1 MSLPVEANPRR
12 IVVAYSSGTLPAMLE
27 RLLGYFAIGPNDELR
42 GLFIEDS
49 DLLNA
54 AALPFTFEFCS
65 VTSTRRQIDRAQV
78 ETTLRRAAAAA
89 ERDLARLAA
98 ATGMTWHFDVVRD
111 KRRAA
116 LGALLQMTDAIFVA
130 PQAGAAAPAPA
141 ESAPVVALVDASAA
155 GARALAL
162 ARAVAAAE
170 RAPLEVHGADE
181 DIAPAANDQT
191 GDTGASSTNSL
202 ARLSRRPAARL
213 AVVAVTRLGHA
224 NHNLP
229 EICATSMSPLVIVR

>member
-1 MSLPVEANPRR
+1 MSLSGETNPRR
-12 IVVAYSSGTLPAMLE
+12 IVVAYSSGTLPTMLE
-27 RLLGYFAIGPNDELR
+27 RSLGYLAIGPDDELR

-65 VTSTRRQIDRAQV
+65 VTSVRRPIDRAQV
-78 ETTLRRAAAAA
+78 ESSLRRAAAAA

-111 KRRAA
+111 KRHAA

-130 PQAGAAAPAPA
+130 PQPGSAAPIAGG
-141 ESAPVVALVDASAA
+141 SAPVVALVDASAA
-155 GARALAL
+155 GVRALTL

-170 RAPLEVHGADE
+170 RAPLEVHRADDGAV
-181 DIAPAANDQT
+181 PAAGDQAGNT
-191 GDTGASSTNSL
+191 RSSSANPL
-202 ARLSRRPAARL
+202 ARLSQRPAARL
-213 AVVAVTRLGHA
+213 AVVAVTRLAHA
-224 NHNLP
+224 DHTLP
-229 EICATSMSPLVIVR
+229 EICATSMSPLVIVG